1 MEVKKYGNRRL
12 YDTGGSRY
20 VTLEE
25 VAERVRLGE
34 DLRVVDAKTGLD
46 LTQVTLAQL
55 ILESRGAAR
64 LLPVPLLKQLLRMR
78 DDALAEFF
86 GRYVTWALEVYLR
99 LKQGARSVWNPFA
112 GLGLGAPRPAHPPAA
127 RQPRRGAPGPAA
139 ALPRRAPGQ
148 QRPRRARRAAP
159 RDGRAQARD
168 ARRPSPGGARPG
180 EKARPEAEGEAPTP
194 RPLIVLCTA
203 QSFGVDALHRVLRA
217 RRRG

>member
-34 DLRVVDAKTGLD
+34 DLRVTDAKTGLD

-99 LKQGARSVWNPFA
+99 LKEGARSVWNPFA
-112 GLGLGAPRPAHPPAA
+112 GLGFGTPDLLARLMRGNHHGHDGPHDGNHSIHGDDLHAPPPPFPDEPPAPSNTQDELA
-127 RQPRRGAPGPAA
+127 ELRREMDELKRAMKAAPKP
-139 ALPRRAPGQ
+139 
-148 QRPRRARRAAP
+148 RAAP
-159 RDGRAQARD
+159 KPAAKPRAKPQ
-168 ARRPSPGGARPG
+168 PKP
-180 EKARPEAEGEAPTP
+180 
-194 RPLIVLCTA
+194 
-203 QSFGVDALHRVLRA
+203 RA
-217 RRRG
+217 R

>member
-25 VAERVRLGE
+25 IAERVRLGE

-99 LKQGARSVWNPFA
+99 LKDGARSVWNPLA
-112 GLGLGAPRPAHPPAA
+112 GLGFGAPELLARLMRGNPGNNPAGNNPAGPHLDDLEPPPPFPDEPPPSNTQDELADL
-127 RQPRRGAPGPAA
+127 RREMDE
-139 ALPRRAPGQ
+139 LKRAMKT
-148 QRPRRARRAAP
+148 
-159 RDGRAQARD
+159 
-168 ARRPSPGGARPG
+168 ARPV
-180 EKARPEAEGEAPTP
+180 EPVAKP
-194 RPLIVLCTA
+194 RAKPKP
-203 QSFGVDALHRVLRA
+203 R
-217 RRRG
+217 

>member
-34 DLRVVDAKTGLD
+34 DLRVTDAKTGLD

-99 LKQGARSVWNPFA
+99 LKEGARSVWNPFA
-112 GLGLGAPRPAHPPAA
+112 GLGFGAPDLLARLMRGNPNGPHDGTHNGPHGDDLDAPPPPFPDEPPPTSNTQDELAELRREMDELKRAMQAAPKPPAA
-127 RQPRRGAPGPAA
+127 PKPAA
-139 ALPRRAPGQ
+139 KPRAKPK
-148 QRPRRARRAAP
+148 PR
-159 RDGRAQARD
+159 
-168 ARRPSPGGARPG
+168 
-180 EKARPEAEGEAPTP
+180 
-194 RPLIVLCTA
+194 
-203 QSFGVDALHRVLRA
+203 
-217 RRRG
+217 

>member
-12 YDTGGSRY
+12 YDTEGSRY

-25 VAERVRLGE
+25 IAERVRLGE
-34 DLRVVDAKTGLD
+34 DLRVVDATTGRD

-99 LKQGARSVWNPFA
+99 LKQGARMWNPLA
-112 GLGLGAPRPAHPPAA
+112 GLGFGAPELLARLLRPDATQPDDLQPPPFPDEPPAPADTELAQLRRELDELKRVVQDGREPRPTGPAPEVAEVRPAA
-127 RQPRRGAPGPAA
+127 RP
-139 ALPRRAPGQ
+139 
-148 QRPRRARRAAP
+148 RARR
-159 RDGRAQARD
+159 
-168 ARRPSPGGARPG
+168 S
-180 EKARPEAEGEAPTP
+180 K
-194 RPLIVLCTA
+194 
-203 QSFGVDALHRVLRA
+203 
-217 RRRG
+217 

>member
-12 YDTGGSRY
+12 YDTEGSRY

-34 DLRVVDAKTGLD
+34 DLRVVDAKTGRD

-99 LKQGARSVWNPFA
+99 LKQGTRMWNPLA
-112 GLGLGAPRPAHPPAA
+112 GLGFGAPELLTRLLRPGTGLIEDLPPPPFPDDSDEPDDLDVPDDHGASPADELAQLRRELDELKRVVQNGREPPPAG
-127 RQPRRGAPGPAA
+127 PRP
-139 ALPRRAPGQ
+139 
-148 QRPRRARRAAP
+148 RARR
-159 RDGRAQARD
+159 
-168 ARRPSPGGARPG
+168 S
-180 EKARPEAEGEAPTP
+180 K
-194 RPLIVLCTA
+194 
-203 QSFGVDALHRVLRA
+203 
-217 RRRG
+217 

>member
-99 LKQGARSVWNPFA
+99 LKDGARSVWNPFA
-112 GLGLGAPRPAHPPAA
+112 GLGFGAPELLTRLL
-127 RQPRRGAPGPAA
+127 RGNS
-139 ALPRRAPGQ
+139 
-148 QRPRRARRAAP
+148 
-159 RDGRAQARD
+159 D
-168 ARRPSPGGARPG
+168 SNPGGAPIDDLAPPPPFPEEPPPPSTTQDELADLRR
-180 EKARPEAEGEAPTP
+180 EMDELKRAMKSARPEPAAKP
-194 RPLIVLCTA
+194 RPKTKPKP
-203 QSFGVDALHRVLRA
+203 R
-217 RRRG
+217 

>member
-1 MEVKKYGNRRL
+1 VEVKKYGNRRL
-12 YDTGGSRY
+12 YDTEGSRY

-34 DLRVVDAKTGLD
+34 DLRVVDAKTGRD

-99 LKQGARSVWNPFA
+99 LKQGTRMWNPLA
-112 GLGLGAPRPAHPPAA
+112 GLGFAAPDLLARLLRQGPAEDDDLQAPIPDDPDEPPDEPLSDADELAQLRREFDELKRVVHGREPPPAE
-127 RQPRRGAPGPAA
+127 PPP
-139 ALPRRAPGQ
+139 
-148 QRPRRARRAAP
+148 RARR
-159 RDGRAQARD
+159 
-168 ARRPSPGGARPG
+168 S
-180 EKARPEAEGEAPTP
+180 K
-194 RPLIVLCTA
+194 
-203 QSFGVDALHRVLRA
+203 
-217 RRRG
+217 

>member
-34 DLRVVDAKTGLD
+34 DLRVTDAKTGLD

-99 LKQGARSVWNPFA
+99 VKHSARSMWNPFA
-112 GLGLGAPRPAHPPAA
+112 GLGFGAPDLLTRLMGGNHDGPHDGLHSHDLDTPPPFPDEPPASSTTQDELAELRREMDELKRALQNPRPATAPKPAPRP
-127 RQPRRGAPGPAA
+127 
-139 ALPRRAPGQ
+139 RAKPK
-148 QRPRRARRAAP
+148 PKPRAR
-159 RDGRAQARD
+159 
-168 ARRPSPGGARPG
+168 
-180 EKARPEAEGEAPTP
+180 
-194 RPLIVLCTA
+194 
-203 QSFGVDALHRVLRA
+203 
-217 RRRG
+217 

>member
-34 DLRVVDAKTGLD
+34 DLRVTDAKTGLD

-99 LKQGARSVWNPFA
+99 LKEGARSVWNPFA
-112 GLGLGAPRPAHPPAA
+112 GLGFGAPDLLARLMRGNHDGPHGPHNGHHGDDLDAPPPPFPDEPPPTSNTQDELAELRREMDELKRAMQTAPKPPAA
-127 RQPRRGAPGPAA
+127 PKPAA
-139 ALPRRAPGQ
+139 KPHAKPKPKPR
-148 QRPRRARRAAP
+148 
-159 RDGRAQARD
+159 
-168 ARRPSPGGARPG
+168 
-180 EKARPEAEGEAPTP
+180 
-194 RPLIVLCTA
+194 
-203 QSFGVDALHRVLRA
+203 
-217 RRRG
+217 

>member
-99 LKQGARSVWNPFA
+99 LKDGARSVWNPLA
-112 GLGLGAPRPAHPPAA
+112 GLGFGAPELLTRLL
-127 RQPRRGAPGPAA
+127 RGAPDSAPHPGPHLDDLHAPPPPFPDEPPA
-139 ALPRRAPGQ
+139 SSTQDELADLRREMDELK
-148 QRPRRARRAAP
+148 RAM
-159 RDGRAQARD
+159 
-168 ARRPSPGGARPG
+168 
-180 EKARPEAEGEAPTP
+180 KTARPEPAAKP
-194 RPLIVLCTA
+194 RPR
-203 QSFGVDALHRVLRA
+203 SKPRPR
-217 RRRG
+217 

>member
-99 LKQGARSVWNPFA
+99 LKDGARSVWNPLA
-112 GLGLGAPRPAHPPAA
+112 GLGFGAPELLARLMRGNPGHPSGPDSSHIDDLHAPPPPFPDEPPPASTTQDELA
-127 RQPRRGAPGPAA
+127 DLRREMDE
-139 ALPRRAPGQ
+139 LKRAM
-148 QRPRRARRAAP
+148 
-159 RDGRAQARD
+159 
-168 ARRPSPGGARPG
+168 
-180 EKARPEAEGEAPTP
+180 KTARPEP
-194 RPLIVLCTA
+194 
-203 QSFGVDALHRVLRA
+203 RA
-217 RRRG
+217 RPKPKPKPR

>member
-12 YDTGGSRY
+12 YDTEGSRY

-25 VAERVRLGE
+25 IAERVRLGE

-99 LKQGARSVWNPFA
+99 LKHSARSVWNPFA
-112 GLGLGAPRPAHPPAA
+112 GLGFGAPDLLTRLMRPGGGSDEAPPPFPDEPPEPEHDERSEHSERSEIVELRRELDELKRLVRDGQQPPAA
-127 RQPRRGAPGPAA
+127 P
-139 ALPRRAPGQ
+139 
-148 QRPRRARRAAP
+148 
-159 RDGRAQARD
+159 
-168 ARRPSPGGARPG
+168 
-180 EKARPEAEGEAPTP
+180 APT
-194 RPLIVLCTA
+194 RK
-203 QSFGVDALHRVLRA
+203 RVQRSK
-217 RRRG
+217 

>member
-12 YDTGGSRY
+12 YDTEGSRY

-25 VAERVRLGE
+25 IAERVRLGE

-99 LKQGARSVWNPFA
+99 LKQGARSVWNPLA
-112 GLGLGAPRPAHPPAA
+112 GLGFGAPELLSRLVRGAPVGAPGDDAPPPPFPDEPPPSPQDELADLRREMDELRRALHGARAPAEPPTRARAAAKPKPAAAPKPAA
-127 RQPRRGAPGPAA
+127 RPKP
-139 ALPRRAPGQ
+139 
-148 QRPRRARRAAP
+148 RAR
-159 RDGRAQARD
+159 
-168 ARRPSPGGARPG
+168 
-180 EKARPEAEGEAPTP
+180 
-194 RPLIVLCTA
+194 
-203 QSFGVDALHRVLRA
+203 
-217 RRRG
+217 

>member
-34 DLRVVDAKTGLD
+34 DLRVVDARTGLD

-99 LKQGARSVWNPFA
+99 LKDGARSVWNPFA
-112 GLGLGAPRPAHPPAA
+112 GLGFGAPELLARLLRGSHDGGPSPHIDDLHAPPPFPDEPPPSTTQGELADLRREMDELKRAMKAARPEPAA
-127 RQPRRGAPGPAA
+127 KP
-139 ALPRRAPGQ
+139 
-148 QRPRRARRAAP
+148 
-159 RDGRAQARD
+159 
-168 ARRPSPGGARPG
+168 
-180 EKARPEAEGEAPTP
+180 KARPKPKPKPKP
-194 RPLIVLCTA
+194 R
-203 QSFGVDALHRVLRA
+203 
-217 RRRG
+217 

>member
-12 YDTGGSRY
+12 YDTEGSRY

-25 VAERVRLGE
+25 IAERVRLGE
-34 DLRVVDAKTGLD
+34 DLRVIDAKTGLD

-99 LKQGARSVWNPFA
+99 LRQGARSVWNPLA
-112 GLGLGAPRPAHPPAA
+112 GLGFGAPELLARLLHRGANDDLQAPPPPLPDEPPEPDTHDELAELRRELDELKRAVHDAREPPAPEPPRGRTTADRPA
-127 RQPRRGAPGPAA
+127 APGPRSKRGAK
-139 ALPRRAPGQ
+139 
-148 QRPRRARRAAP
+148 
-159 RDGRAQARD
+159 D
-168 ARRPSPGGARPG
+168 A
-180 EKARPEAEGEAPTP
+180 
-194 RPLIVLCTA
+194 
-203 QSFGVDALHRVLRA
+203 
-217 RRRG
+217 

>member
-112 GLGLGAPRPAHPPAA
+112 GLGFGAPDLLTRLLRGNQGEELQAPPPPFPDEPPASSTHDELAELRREMDELKRALQDA
-127 RQPRRGAPGPAA
+127 RPPAEPAPKPEAKPAPKPKA
-139 ALPRRAPGQ
+139 KP
-148 QRPRRARRAAP
+148 RPRAR
-159 RDGRAQARD
+159 
-168 ARRPSPGGARPG
+168 
-180 EKARPEAEGEAPTP
+180 
-194 RPLIVLCTA
+194 
-203 QSFGVDALHRVLRA
+203 
-217 RRRG
+217 

>member
-25 VAERVRLGE
+25 IAERVRLGE
-34 DLRVVDAKTGLD
+34 DLRVIDAKTGRD

-64 LLPVPLLKQLLRMR
+64 LLPVPLLVQLLRMR

-99 LKQGARSVWNPFA
+99 LKQGARMWNPLA
-112 GLGLGAPRPAHPPAA
+112 GLGFGAPELLARLLRPGGPQPDDLQPPPPFPDDPPEPAADELAQLRRELDELKRVVRDGREPRAAESPSGPPSSPPFSPPARPPAPRP
-127 RQPRRGAPGPAA
+127 
-139 ALPRRAPGQ
+139 
-148 QRPRRARRAAP
+148 RARR
-159 RDGRAQARD
+159 
-168 ARRPSPGGARPG
+168 S
-180 EKARPEAEGEAPTP
+180 T
-194 RPLIVLCTA
+194 
-203 QSFGVDALHRVLRA
+203 
-217 RRRG
+217 